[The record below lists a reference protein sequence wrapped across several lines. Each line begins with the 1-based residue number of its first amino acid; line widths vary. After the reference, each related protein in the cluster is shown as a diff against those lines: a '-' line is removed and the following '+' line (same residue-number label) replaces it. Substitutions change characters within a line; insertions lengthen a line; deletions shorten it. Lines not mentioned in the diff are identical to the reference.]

1 MAKQQKKSLQ
11 TYIPEETKAKYI
23 AICNERKVSA
33 SEEIGR
39 FISKEVKK
47 HSNLLGE

>member
-11 TYIPEETKAKYI
+11 TYILEKTKSDYI
-23 AICNERKVSA
+23 AICNKRQVSA

-39 FISKEVKK
+39 FIAKEVKK